1 MIKLENHQFSPYNVI
16 TDSDK
21 DQDAEIVG
29 SLGIEYLHKA
39 SSRRLLIMTKKKCLC
54 RCGNPTIH
62 LPKWSSSVLHWG
74 HLEASHALCWDSE
87 DTATCRNSIPTSLT
101 WTELQG
107 ETGAYPECAT
117 LCSIQMVCTLSNL
130 QNCFF
135 KAPPGCAGLEA
146 SWGGQTFCLCGSR
159 SVVFITCLAPVFLDI
174 HLLPD
179 WKHEPCSQGQ
189 IFIYKGFDC
198 S

>member
-39 SSRRLLIMTKKKCLC
+39 SSRRLLSMTKKKCLC

-135 KAPPGCAGLEA
+135 LSSSRMRRFGSQL
-146 SWGGQTFCLCGSR
+146 GGTDFLPLRLPLCGLHHLSGSR
-159 SVVFITCLAPVFLDI
+159 FPRHPSTSRLKAWA
-174 HLLPD
+174 LL
-179 WKHEPCSQGQ
+179 SRANLYLQG
-189 IFIYKGFDC
+189 IRL
-198 S
+198 

>member
-146 SWGGQTFCLCGSR
+146 SWGDRLSAFA
-159 SVVFITCLAPVFLDI
+159 APALWSSSLVW
-174 HLLPD
+174 LPF
-179 WKHEPCSQGQ
+179 S
-189 IFIYKGFDC
+189 
-198 S
+198 